1 MRYAPIMSARAWL
14 AFVLLLV
21 GCGHTTLIVF
31 EEPDG
36 GADVTTPPHKD
47 GGKDAE
53 EDANE
58 GGVTT
63 LAAAQLRP
71 LGIALSASEVYWS
84 NVGAVT
90 DAGSVPETGS
100 IMEAERKGGGVG
112 SVVSNLTEPQ
122 VLAYATSG
130 SPSGAL
136 AWSELTGSTGTVRT
150 LLLATG
156 EPVQFTGLDL
166 PVGVAIDGDRVY
178 WVSSNGFGISVESAP
193 LAGGATTTLGS
204 TADENGPGY
213 IAVTPADT
221 TGKRDIY
228 VTGDTPAG
236 GGTVYALPLEGGT
249 MRVIWSTPIGE
260 PYDIV
265 ADKTNVYWAVP
276 NLSDGTLYQMTNLP
290 PFDAGTSIEDGGDG
304 AVVEND
310 AGPGFTS
317 PVVLASSLTN
327 SFFLAVDST
336 HVYFTTNVAK
346 TGGVFSVPIGGG
358 TVTTLADNL
367 SFPGGIAADDSDDF
381 VYFTTISTIARVH
394 K

>member
-178 WVSSNGFGISVESAP
+178 
-193 LAGGATTTLGS
+193 
-204 TADENGPGY
+204 
-213 IAVTPADT
+213 
-221 TGKRDIY
+221 
-228 VTGDTPAG
+228 
-236 GGTVYALPLEGGT
+236 
-249 MRVIWSTPIGE
+249 
-260 PYDIV
+260 
-265 ADKTNVYWAVP
+265 
-276 NLSDGTLYQMTNLP
+276 
-290 PFDAGTSIEDGGDG
+290 
-304 AVVEND
+304 
-310 AGPGFTS
+310 
-317 PVVLASSLTN
+317 
-327 SFFLAVDST
+327 
-336 HVYFTTNVAK
+336 
-346 TGGVFSVPIGGG
+346 
-358 TVTTLADNL
+358 
-367 SFPGGIAADDSDDF
+367 
-381 VYFTTISTIARVH
+381 
-394 K
+394 